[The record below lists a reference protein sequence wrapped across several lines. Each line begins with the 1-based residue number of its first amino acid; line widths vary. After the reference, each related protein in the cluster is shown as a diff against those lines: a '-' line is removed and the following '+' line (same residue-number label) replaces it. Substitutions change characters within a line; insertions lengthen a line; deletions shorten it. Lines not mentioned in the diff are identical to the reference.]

1 MRTVFSPLRASAG
14 AAVLLLLTYCGG
26 EDIAAP
32 TTGSLAVS
40 APTSGPIEPAA
51 DYSLVID
58 SDPGVAL
65 HPNGSVTLTDLTEG
79 VHVVRL
85 DGAPAECAVSG
96 DNPRSV
102 EVTAGETANTSF
114 DITCTTP
121 AGSLEITTSTTGD
134 GLDPDGYQVT
144 VTGGSAVSVP
154 INGVTT
160 ISGVTA
166 GNHTLALTGIGANCE
181 LQQDNPSTVTV
192 QAGMTTLLSLEV
204 ICRLLGPLEGVIL
217 FESGRGGSFPQSH
230 LFRMKDDGSSV
241 TDLTPEA
248 DGEDGM
254 ISPAGTRI
262 AFTSYRSGNRDI
274 YLMDPDGSHVT
285 QITHDPEDD
294 YQPAWSPDGSKIA
307 FASNRAGLGT
317 QVWVMNADG
326 TSATQITAAGGF
338 QPSWSPDGRTI
349 AFSQVVKLC
358 RFDVCSAHIF
368 VITANGGG
376 ATDISGSGDKIDY
389 EPAWSPDG
397 TRIAFQEDRNIWVME
412 ADGSGKAQLTG
423 QGSFVQDFAPIWAP
437 DGSKIAFERA
447 LGTAQIFV
455 MNADG
460 SHPTNLS
467 NNSEAEAPTSWR

>member
-14 AAVLLLLTYCGG
+14 AALLLVLTSCGG

-32 TTGSLAVS
+32 ATGSLTVS
-40 APTSGPIEPAA
+40 APTNGPIEPVT
-51 DYSLVID
+51 DYSVVID
-58 SDPGVAL
+58 FDPAVAL
-65 HPNGSVTLTDLTEG
+65 HANGSVTISDLTG
-79 VHVVRL
+79 GAHVVRL
-85 DGAPAECAVSG
+85 DGAPAGCAVSG

-102 EVTAGETANTSF
+102 DVIAGETSSTSF
-114 DITCTTP
+114 DITCTT

-144 VTGGSAVSVP
+144 VLGGESGVPVP

-166 GNHTLALTGIGANCE
+166 GDHTLLLTGIAANCE

-192 QAGMTTLLSLEV
+192 QARTTTSISLEV
-204 ICRLLGPLEGVIL
+204 TCRVLGALEGVIL
-217 FESGRGGSFPQSH
+217 FESGLGGGFPRHH

-248 DGEDGM
+248 DGEDGV
-254 ISPAGTRI
+254 ISPGGTRI

-274 YLMDPDGSHVT
+274 YLMDPDGNHVT

-294 YQPAWSPDGSKIA
+294 HQPAWSPDGSKIA
-307 FASNRAGLGT
+307 FASTRAGLGT

-326 TSATQITAAGGF
+326 TGATQITAEGGF
-338 QPSWSPDGRTI
+338 QPAWSPDGQEI
-349 AFSQVVKLC
+349 AFSRVVKLC
-358 RFDVCSAHIF
+358 LFDVCSAHIF
-368 VITANGGG
+368 VAKPNGES

-389 EPAWSPDG
+389 DPAWSPDG
-397 TRIAFQEDRNIWVME
+397 TRIAFEENRNIWIME
-412 ADGSGKAQLTG
+412 ADGSGRVQLTG
-423 QGSFVQDFAPIWAP
+423 QESFVQDFAPIWSP
-437 DGSKIAFERA
+437 DGSKIAFERS
-447 LGTAQIFV
+447 LNTAQIFV

-460 SHPTNLS
+460 SHLTNLS